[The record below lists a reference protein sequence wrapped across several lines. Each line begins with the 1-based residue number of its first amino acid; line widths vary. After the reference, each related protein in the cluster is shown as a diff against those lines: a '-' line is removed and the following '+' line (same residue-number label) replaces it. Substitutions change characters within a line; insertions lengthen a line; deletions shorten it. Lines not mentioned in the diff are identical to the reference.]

1 MGDVLIPPE
10 AKLQKNTMYV
20 PGTDGGK
27 MSKSQGNI
35 INLFLPDKQLRKQI
49 MKIQTD
55 STPLESPKNP
65 DTCNLFAL
73 YRLVAS
79 EQQVSEMRA
88 NYKGGYYGYGQSKQA
103 FYELL
108 IEKFSVERER
118 YNYYMN
124 NTGEVDK
131 ALAIGAEKARIV
143 ASEVLKRV
151 REKLGY

>member
-1 MGDVLIPPE
+1 
-10 AKLQKNTMYV
+10 
-20 PGTDGGK
+20 
-27 MSKSQGNI
+27 
-35 INLFLPDKQLRKQI
+35 

-73 YRLVAS
+73 YKLVAS
-79 EQQVSEMRA
+79 EQQISEMRA
-88 NYKGGYYGYGQSKQA
+88 HYEGGNYGYGQSKQA
-103 FYELL
+103 FYEIL

-131 ALAIGAEKARIV
+131 ALAIGAKKARIV
-143 ASEVLKRV
+143 ATEVLNRV
-151 REKLGY
+151 REKAGY